1 LFYASVIAG
10 STTVSATSALFIEM
24 SCDNAYPV
32 GEGLVSGFLGMFVN
46 FGAAVFLAI
55 DQSFSVGKYTQN
67 KGFKKVCVCGSG
79 AFALN

>member
-1 LFYASVIAG
+1 M
-10 STTVSATSALFIEM
+10 SATSALFIEM

-67 KGFKKVCVCGSG
+67 
-79 AFALN
+79 